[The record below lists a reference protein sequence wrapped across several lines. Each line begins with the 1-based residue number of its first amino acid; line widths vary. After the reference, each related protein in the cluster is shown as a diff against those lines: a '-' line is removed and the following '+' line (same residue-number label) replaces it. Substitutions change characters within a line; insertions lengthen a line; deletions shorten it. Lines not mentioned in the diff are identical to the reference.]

1 MTTKEFLQLYAAT
14 EEKLSELNERMLRLR
29 SKAEKMTPT
38 YEEKIGASSPTMN
51 GDKIPSIV
59 EMLMEE
65 EQRTADYI
73 REIAETRKDI
83 ETAIFAVKDS
93 KLCTLLMMR
102 YMQNRTF
109 EQISVM
115 MHYSYVHV
123 VHTLHP
129 SALKQVEVPEK
140 YKNM

>member
-38 YEEKIGASSPTMN
+38 YEEKIGSSGTFTSAE
-51 GDKIPSIV
+51 KIPSIV
-59 EMLMEE
+59 EMIMDE
-65 EQRTADYI
+65 EQRTSDYI
-73 REIAETRKDI
+73 KEIAETRKDI
-83 ETAIFAVKDS
+83 ESAIYAVKDS

-102 YMQNRTF
+102 YLHGRTW

-129 SALKQVEVPEK
+129 SALKQVKVPEK